1 MNTRMRR
8 RIYFTLLFIAT
19 AVMLAVAFLNRN
31 LLAQRPVYTFE
42 SASEVRF
49 GKDSQTT
56 VIDNGKK
63 TVLLLDSGGRIVRR
77 YDGGSFDKDFYYAA
91 HTVPADDGS
100 IYIADIAYG
109 DRGNLLDME
118 RIIRF
123 DGKNSRVLYEDDFT
137 EQDTAKTPLQYGR
150 ILEMQYSGGKII
162 FLQNTDDG
170 LLLRS
175 IDEQGNLEDMASAKA
190 DGVKNDAA
198 YDLKT
203 NTVIVTYR
211 NGDTEM
217 INLSDGTVTEVPV
230 PEGLLPFDLAARNG
244 RVFYTELNEQ
254 TVRSFSIE
262 NPGEHVLFQSFDIL
276 PFKLDVSDDAE
287 NVTVTDQVGF
297 YRLTGSDDF
306 TCKDSE
312 YIETAANSYFS
323 KTVLIIIILILG
335 IIGAAILL
343 IKAVLMIVAAA
354 GRSENT
360 MRIVLIVTASLAVS
374 FVLAYTLLGRI
385 SSDNTSSSEK
395 QVSLFADL
403 LSASIDT
410 DALSQL
416 NSPGDY
422 GTEAFNTLK
431 EPLDRHTRN
440 SYEKGDYFY
449 YIIYKSIGGNV
460 AMVMDFEDT
469 MPCAMPMYTD
479 DPEDNEYSEVMHSG
493 EKKMTSEISAYGS
506 WVFQLEPIY
515 DESGKI
521 VGELE
526 VGRSLDSLRREKNE
540 LNRNLIINVA
550 TSTVV
555 IAMLLLEFTFLI
567 SFIQRK
573 KNKKN
578 LDKTERVP
586 VRTMM
591 FISYLADSMQ
601 DAFIAILCTQLYK
614 GGLPVPDGVAV
625 ALPLSAQ
632 LLMMAVFSLFSGRMA
647 EKYGSRKAITAGMII
662 QLSGFLCC
670 LGGGGYWSILVG
682 KMLIGS
688 GMGTVYV
695 SCNTVASTG
704 GTSEKIADAFA
715 GVSAGTIS
723 GLTIGAGLSSVLLSM
738 GGWRL
743 IYIIGAVIVGGGV
756 LLALSSADV
765 RPAEEGSGA
774 GEEKSIPLS
783 KFLLNPRVI
792 GFFLL
797 ILLPFMM
804 ALSYREYFFPLFA
817 KENGIDEVRIG
828 QIYLLC
834 GVMVIYLGPYLSFRL
849 LKTFGTLRSIIIASL
864 LMGLDMLLFVIHPS
878 LISVL
883 LGVVILS
890 VVISFAYT
898 CQYAYFEMTPE
909 CSQFGQGRAMGIY
922 SVVESIGQTVGPV
935 TYGALLAFGYRS
947 GIGIFCAAM
956 LSLLAVFIL
965 IMRKSAGIYKN
976 KK

>member
-1 MNTRMRR
+1 MNTRTRR
-8 RIYFTLLFIAT
+8 RIFFTLLFIAT
-19 AVMLAVAFLNRN
+19 AVLLAVAFSNRN
-31 LLAQRPVYTFE
+31 LLSQRSEYTFE
-42 SASEVRF
+42 SASDVRF
-49 GKDSQTT
+49 GNDSQTI

-63 TVLLLDSGGRIVRR
+63 TVLLLDSEGKIVRR
-77 YDGGSFDKDFYYAA
+77 YDGGSFNGDFYYAA
-91 HTVPADDGS
+91 HTVQADDGS
-100 IYIADIAYG
+100 IYVADIAYG
-109 DRGNLLDME
+109 DRGNLLDKE

-123 DGKNSRVLYEDDFT
+123 DGGNSSVIYEDDFT
-137 EQDTAKTPLQYGR
+137 QQDTEKTPLQYGR
-150 ILEMQYSGGKII
+150 ILEMQYHEGKIL

-170 LLLRS
+170 LQLRS
-175 IDEQGNLEDMASAKA
+175 IDDQGNVTDIASAKA

-198 YDLKT
+198 YDIKT

-217 INLSDGTVTEVPV
+217 INLADGKVTPVPV

-244 RVFYTELNEQ
+244 TVFYTELNEKA
-254 TVRSFSIE
+254 VRCFSVE
-262 NPGEHVLFQSFDIL
+262 NPAEHTLFQSFEIL

-287 NVTVTDQVGF
+287 NVMVTDQVGF
-297 YRLTGSDDF
+297 YRLTGSGDF

-312 YIETAANSYFS
+312 YIETAGNSFFGR
-323 KTVLIIIILILG
+323 TILTFIILI
-335 IIGAAILL
+335 IGAIGAVILA
-343 IKAVLMIVAAA
+343 IKAVLLIMAAA

-360 MRIVLIVTASLAVS
+360 MRIVLIVTASIAVS

-395 QVSLFADL
+395 QVSLFAEL

-431 EPLDRHTRN
+431 KPLDKHTRN
-440 SYEKGDYFY
+440 SYKKGDYFY

-479 DPEDNEYSEVMHSG
+479 DPEDNDYAEVMHSG
-493 EKKMTSEISAYGS
+493 EQKITAEISAYGS
-506 WVFQLEPIY
+506 WVFQLDPIY
-515 DESGKI
+515 DEDGNI
-521 VGELE
+521 IGELE
-526 VGRSLDSLRREKNE
+526 VGQSLDSVQRVKNE

-550 TSTVV
+550 TSTIV
-555 IAMLLLEFTFLI
+555 IAMLLLELTFLI

-573 KNKKN
+573 KNKKD
-578 LDKTERVP
+578 LDKTEHVP

-614 GGLPVPDGVAV
+614 GGLPVPDGVAI

-647 EKYGSRKAITAGMII
+647 EKYGSRKALTAGMII

-695 SCNTVASTG
+695 SCNTVASAG

-756 LLALSSADV
+756 LLAISSTDV
-765 RPAEEGSGA
+765 RPAEKSGGEA
-774 GEEKSIPLS
+774 EEKSIS
-783 KFLLNPRVI
+783 FAKFMLNPRVL
-792 GFFLL
+792 GFFIL

-878 LISVL
+878 LISVI

-909 CSQFGQGRAMGIY
+909 SSQFGQGRAMGIY
-922 SVVESIGQTVGPV
+922 SVVESIGQTIGPV
-935 TYGALLAFGYRS
+935 TYGALLAFGYRT

-956 LSLLAVFIL
+956 LSLLAVFVI
-965 IMRKSAGIYKN
+965 ITRKSAKIYNNN
-976 KK
+976 K